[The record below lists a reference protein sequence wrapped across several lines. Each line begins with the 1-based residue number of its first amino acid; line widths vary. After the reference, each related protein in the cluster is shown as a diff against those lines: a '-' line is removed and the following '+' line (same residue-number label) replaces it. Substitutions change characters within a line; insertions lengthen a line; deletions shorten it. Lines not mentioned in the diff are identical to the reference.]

1 MGEVCL
7 AEKRVQPHRCLWE
20 QSGPEAAQLR
30 LVLKLRGER
39 GRLSGNV
46 VPFDR
51 RDVAHAASL
60 VAGEPR

>member
-1 MGEVCL
+1 MGEPCL
-7 AEKRVQPHRCLWE
+7 AERVLPHRCLWE
-20 QSGPEAAQLR
+20 QASPEAAQLR
-30 LVLKLRGER
+30 LVLRLRGER
-39 GRLSGNV
+39 GGQV